1 MDDRTPIDIWKDWE
15 WAKNYMSSEGKSFQ
29 ETTPTEDKTMKVVY
43 TGACILGLIIKMV
56 YEYTPDKNDLL
67 NRKMVNKEV
76 GVCFSYGNE
85 EEEEEED
92 DGNEDKQNKYK
103 QKRDRINEIQNK
115 FCEIE
120 TTQITNHL
128 RDLYFFG
135 NGTEFDVHKTL
146 YMIHPSKEKDYLRAA
161 CFLKID
167 PITGKKEMPCQMGK
181 GYCVKE
187 EQSGYRPRIW
197 RVGMKCF
204 SCFWTDVKNK
214 YNYNLLRGL
223 KSVVVLN
230 PLCYEITGR
239 GSFKSKYMFDI
250 KEKHLQIYIN
260 SNGPNQGKF
269 KSHYGVIGPCPDWHP
284 SFLRPKTHRL
294 MVQGKI
300 IELQGDEFN
309 PQIINQ

>member
-1 MDDRTPIDIWKDWE
+1 MDDQTPTNIWNNWKR
-15 WAKNYMSSEGKSFQ
+15 AKNYMSREGKSFQ
-29 ETTPTEDKTMKVVY
+29 ESTPTEDKTMKVVY
-43 TGACILGLIIKMV
+43 TGACVLGLIIKMV
-56 YEYTPDKNDLL
+56 NEYTIDKKDLL
-67 NRKMVNKEV
+67 NRKELNDEL

-85 EEEEEED
+85 DED
-92 DGNEDKQNKYK
+92 EDEHNQNKYK

-120 TTQITNHL
+120 TTHITNHL

-135 NGTEFDVHKTL
+135 NGIPFEVHKTL

-181 GYCVKE
+181 GYCVKMT
-187 EQSGYRPRIW
+187 QSGYRHRIW
-197 RVGMKCF
+197 RFGMKCF
-204 SCFWTDVKNK
+204 SCFWTDVKK
-214 YNYNLLRGL
+214 KHNYNLLRDL
-223 KSVVVLN
+223 KSVVTLN
-230 PLCYEITGR
+230 PICYEITGK
-239 GSFKSKYMFDI
+239 GSFKSQYMLDI
-250 KEKHLQIYIN
+250 KEKHLQIYRN
-260 SNGPNQGKF
+260 SNGPDQGKF
-269 KSHYGVIGPCPDWHP
+269 KSSYGVVGPCPDFHP

-309 PQIINQ
+309 PQIINQRV